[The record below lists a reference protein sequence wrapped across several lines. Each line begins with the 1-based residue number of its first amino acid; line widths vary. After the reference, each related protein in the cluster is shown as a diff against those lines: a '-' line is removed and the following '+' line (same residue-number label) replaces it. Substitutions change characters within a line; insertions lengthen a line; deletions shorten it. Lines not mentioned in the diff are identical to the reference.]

1 MPLFRRPGKGRSLP
15 LVTVVTE
22 VDPRTK
28 HLLSRQRLQV
38 KGSERS
44 WQRARRGAL
53 EVAQR
58 VGSGLG
64 VFRAPKQAVM
74 VPVGVETAGAV
85 GAVAASVG
93 ASAGLAADAAATVS
107 ATTQQQGVQPDVGGG
122 NSSAARTAAFGR
134 SYHQMHGP
142 HMTGSVLSMY
152 DHLFGQ
158 KPTPFSPPGP
168 PVDVGHILAFLQHGI
183 PFPTPELA
191 ARWRQA
197 EEATYQELRMSRAQ
211 AQAAAMFRPF
221 QWFTKPS
228 ATTMRQGA
236 VTTVARG
243 ASAGAGVLAMADL
256 ATSLGILPA
265 LMANPVTLAIMVLA
279 AVGFATY
286 ALMDSAVKAS
296 QTLGTAASIDLSVS
310 MNALKRELR
319 LLGAE
324 MGIVLLPVLTA
335 FAKAAEWFVR
345 FLRKNFVPQRW
356 SLDLDYKGVA
366 IDNTGRAIDIS
377 RGLTREERRL
387 NWWRKV
393 VGEVDRS
400 RHPLPLDHA
409 PGHWNQGFNPSSQMA
424 QFEWMARHS
433 EQMPSLQERVDDHFR
448 AQQRI
453 ADEQAHQIVV
463 TRGLQEAE
471 TVVDVIRFVA
481 KQSFIDLANKA
492 GIYFSYGGMEETE

>member
-15 LVTVVTE
+15 LVAVVAE
-22 VDPRTK
+22 VDPRTNQI
-28 HLLSRQRLQV
+28 LNNQRNSV
-38 KGSERS
+38 RRGEGAWR
-44 WQRARRGAL
+44 RARRSSIDTAG
-53 EVAQR
+53 R
-58 VGSGLG
+58 TGLG
-64 VFRAPKQAVM
+64 SARPPLPARTVL
-74 VPVGVETAGAV
+74 AGAV
-85 GAVAASVG
+85 GNQVARRIGTGLTPEAAVAASTIG
-93 ASAGLAADAAATVS
+93 AVSDESAIEADRTRRRNLQQDIGREGEQSAAARRAHWAALIAAQTAYMQSPQYLAAVRQYMQS
-107 ATTQQQGVQPDVGGG
+107 PEYQQFWD
-122 NSSAARTAAFGR
+122 RAFG
-134 SYHQMHGP
+134 
-142 HMTGSVLSMY
+142 SMQY
-152 DHLFGQ
+152 Q
-158 KPTPFSPPGP
+158 PPP
-168 PVDVGHILAFLQHGI
+168 R
-183 PFPTPELA
+183 FPKL
-191 ARWRQA
+191 
-197 EEATYQELRMSRAQ
+197 
-211 AQAAAMFRPF
+211 AAMFKPF

-236 VTTVARG
+236 VTVAARG
-243 ASAGAGVLAMADL
+243 AGAGTGLLAMADL
-256 ATSLGILPA
+256 ATSLGLLPA
-265 LMANPVTLAIMVLA
+265 LMSNPITLAILVLA

-286 ALMDSAVKAS
+286 ALMNSAVKAS

-433 EQMPSLQERVDDHFR
+433 EQLPSLQERVDDHFR

-453 ADEQAHQIVV
+453 ADEQAHQVIV